1 MPKTPSARLPARVA
15 LHRRQKLAERPP
27 ERRST
32 SVCTPPSYRREAE
45 FDREVETCRP
55 SRGGFQSTL
64 GDQGRRQCG
73 NPRPPPR
80 EEQPDLYTR
89 PVSDSPPK
97 VFISSTVRDLADL
110 RSAIK
115 FWLEDYGFEVLTSE
129 SADFPHPL
137 DRDAIAAALAPIAD
151 CDYYLL
157 LVGARVGALTEDE
170 GISVTRAEFR
180 HARKLLRESGKPQ
193 MLHLVRLEIHTARVS
208 DGPPRGVR
216 GEDWSTIRSFLTE
229 IATEEI
235 RGDPNWVHPFSTFR
249 DVVDVLRAT
258 LRVSGPLRRKALE
271 ANLKWEIVE
280 NTRELLFRTEKGIG
294 VKVDWLPKDKV
305 PLVPIKQVDTH
316 VGYPAVYWLF
326 MFRLGLPRMATLTRS
341 ALDEAIDS
349 GLFLDYDPRAA
360 VLVVGTL
367 QRSLL
372 ELRRHMSRLSG
383 IVDSINGDEGVR
395 RDIAQCIEA
404 SKQER
409 GATVA
414 DLTVVYLHAAR
425 DAMDNVLRLNRAL
438 YCHLDGLEPEFQ
450 RPSLLPASPY
460 GEQAA
465 DKREDPNRRE
475 TITWLRLAAWPD
487 RANKRSPGEAGTYLD
502 R

>member
-1 MPKTPSARLPARVA
+1 MARAWP
-15 LHRRQKLAERPP
+15 RR
-27 ERRST
+27 RRI
-32 SVCTPPSYRREAE
+32 PWWKDP
-45 FDREVETCRP
+45 
-55 SRGGFQSTL
+55 
-64 GDQGRRQCG
+64 
-73 NPRPPPR
+73 
-80 EEQPDLYTR
+80 YTR

-115 FWLEDYGFEVLTSE
+115 FWLEDFGFEVLTSE

-137 DRDAIAAALAPIAD
+137 DRDAVSAALAPIAD

-157 LVGARVGALTEDE
+157 LVGARVGALTVDE

-180 HARKLLRESGKPQ
+180 RARKLLRDSGKPQ
-193 MLHLVRLEIHTARVS
+193 MLHLVRAEIHAARGS
-208 DGPPRGVR
+208 DRPPRDVP

-229 IATEEI
+229 IAAEEV

-271 ANLKWEIVE
+271 VNLKWEIVE
-280 NTRELLFRTEKGIG
+280 NTRELLYRTEKGIG
-294 VKVDWLPKDKV
+294 VKVDWLPKEKV
-305 PLVPIKQVDTH
+305 PLAPIKQVETQTH

-326 MFRLGLPRMATLTRS
+326 MFRFGLPRMATLTRS

-349 GLFLDYDPRAA
+349 GLFLDYDSRAS
-360 VLVVGTL
+360 VQVVGPL
-367 QRSLL
+367 QRALL
-372 ELRRHMSRLSG
+372 ELRRQMSRLTG
-383 IVDSINGDEGVR
+383 MVDSINGDEGVR
-395 RDIAQCIEA
+395 RDIARCIEA

-414 DLTVVYLHAAR
+414 DLTIVYLHAAR

-438 YCHLDGLEPEFQ
+438 YCHLEGLEPVFE

-460 GEQAA
+460 GKQEA

-475 TITWLRLAAWPD
+475 AITWLRLAAWPD
-487 RANKRSPGEAGTYLD
+487 RATNKRTPAEAGLASIDDSDVVRRLD
-502 R
+502 ELEDEGYPVG